1 MAEKVAQR
9 ILNIHESST
18 LRMAKLSRE
27 LKEKGVDV
35 INLSLGEP
43 DFDTP
48 QHIKAAAIQ
57 SINEGFTHYPP
68 VSGYLELK
76 KAIVNKFKTENNLSY
91 QPSQIVVST
100 GAKQSIINVIL
111 SIIEK
116 GDEVLVPSPF
126 WVSYPEMIK
135 MAEATPVFVHATI
148 ETDYKI
154 TPQQLEAAITPKT
167 KAVVYSSPSNPTGSY
182 YTEDELRSLAE
193 VFQRHPQVFV
203 ISDEIYEHINFTGK
217 HTSIAQIPGMYD
229 RTIVVNG
236 VSKAFAMTGWRIGYM
251 AGPEWIAKACEK
263 LQGQFTSGASSI
275 SQRATLAALTS
286 SLEPTYKMRDAFK
299 ERRDLVIKKM
309 ERLYNC
315 KFNIPQGAFYLF
327 PDVSCYFGT
336 SYNGTTVKD
345 AEDLAMYLL
354 EEAKVTV
361 VAGTGFGCEQCIR
374 ISFAASKEELSTAL
388 DRIADALEKLS

>member
-1 MAEKVAQR
+1 
-9 ILNIHESST
+9 
-18 LRMAKLSRE
+18 
-27 LKEKGVDV
+27 
-35 INLSLGEP
+35 
-43 DFDTP
+43 
-48 QHIKAAAIQ
+48 AIQ
-57 SINEGFTHYPP
+57 SINDGFTHYPP
-68 VSGYLELK
+68 VAGYLELK
-76 KAIVNKFKTENNLSY
+76 KAITEKFQRENNLTY
-91 QPSQIVVST
+91 QPNQVVVST
-100 GAKQSIINVIL
+100 GAKQSIINIIL
-111 SIIEK
+111 SIVEK

-135 MAEATPVFVHATI
+135 MAEATPVFIKANI
-148 ETDYKI
+148 DNDYKI
-154 TPQQLEAAITPKT
+154 TPEQLEAAITPKT
-167 KAVVYSSPSNPTGSY
+167 KAVIYSSPSNPTGSY

-193 VFQRHPQVFV
+193 VFQRHTHVYV

-217 HTSIAQIPGMYD
+217 HTSIAQLPGMYE

-299 ERRDLVIKKM
+299 ERRDLVMKKM

-315 KFNIPQGAFYLF
+315 KYNVPQGAFYLF
-327 PDVSCYFGT
+327 PDVSCYFGK
-336 SYNGTTVKD
+336 SYNGKTVSN
-345 AEDLAMYLL
+345 AEDLSMYLL
-354 EEAKVTV
+354 EEARVTV
-361 VAGTGFGCEQCIR
+361 VSGAGFGCDSCIR
-374 ISFAASKEELSTAL
+374 ISFAASKEDLSTAL